1 MYLISTITRI
11 RGKSNKNNWRGGN
24 GYEWLTPVVLATWE
38 AEPRQKVSEAP
49 SQPVA
54 GAQWHLPDIPA
65 MARSIK

>member
-38 AEPRQKVSEAP
+38 AEIRKTMAQGQPKEIVHEIP
-49 SQPVA
+49 SQN
-54 GAQWHLPDIPA
+54 
-65 MARSIK
+65 